1 VPRERVVCV
10 LGMHRSGTSL
20 VTRILNLLGV
30 DLGPDERLLEPGPDN
45 PLGFWE
51 HEEIVELN
59 DKILGLLGGSWHEPP
74 AFEPGWER
82 SPALSGLRGVAL
94 EMIRREFG
102 RSELWGWKD
111 PRACLTLPFWQLLI
125 PGMRYV
131 ICLRNPVDVAR
142 SLARRDDF
150 PAEKSGRLW
159 AEHVEASLR
168 HTAGEERLILFYED
182 VMADWPRALA
192 RLGGFIGDP
201 DATGFDLVRTAI
213 WDVVREEL
221 QHHRSSTRDVVE
233 HPELPMRV
241 KALFVVLRGYVDLVD
256 GRGKAWPEEE
266 DASALWSSRRDRR
279 ALRDAMSLLV
289 GTAKEADM
297 RELRAVPLM
306 ALLAGDT
313 VGAAVRPDP

>member
-1 VPRERVVCV
+1 MPRRRVMCV

-30 DLGPDERLLEPGPDN
+30 DLGPEERLLEPGPDN

-74 AFEPGWER
+74 AFEPNWER
-82 SPALSGLRGVAL
+82 SLALSGLRGVAV

-142 SLARRDDF
+142 SLARRDGF
-150 PAEKSGRLW
+150 PVEKSGDLW
-159 AEHVEASLR
+159 VDHVEASLR
-168 HTAGEERLILFYED
+168 HTAGDDSLILFYED
-182 VMADWPRALA
+182 VMADWPSSLS
-192 RLGGFIGDP
+192 RLSSFIGEP
-201 DATGFDLVRTAI
+201 EAAGFEHLRTAV
-213 WDVVREEL
+213 WEVVRGDL

-233 HPELPMRV
+233 HPNLPAGA
-241 KALFVVLRGYVDLVD
+241 KALYLLLRDFVEGPSEIR
-256 GRGKAWPEEE
+256 AE
-266 DASALWSSRRDRR
+266 ALAGIETLSRSSRPARR
-279 ALRDAMSLLV
+279 ALRSALAL
-289 GTAKEADM
+289 
-297 RELRAVPLM
+297 PLF
-306 ALLAGDT
+306 
-313 VGAAVRPDP
+313 VE